1 MDIIIQ
7 KSDST
12 LIDGTKADGFTIAFI
27 NRTNK
32 RNIQESDFFADDSEV
47 AQKVQQL
54 KKLLKQHFD
63 AQV

>member
-27 NRTNK
+27 NKTNK
-32 RNIQESDFFADDSEV
+32 RNIQENDFFADDSEI

-54 KKLLKQHFD
+54 KRLLKQYFD